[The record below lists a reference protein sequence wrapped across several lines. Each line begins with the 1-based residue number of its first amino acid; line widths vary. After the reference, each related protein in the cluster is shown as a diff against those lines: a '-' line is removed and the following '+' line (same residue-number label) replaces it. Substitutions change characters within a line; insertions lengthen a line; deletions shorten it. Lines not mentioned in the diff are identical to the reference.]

1 MCETHY
7 FAADIVGPPSARS
20 AAVCR
25 SSTSAA
31 PSLRRAEGVVAE
43 LVANTHQKRPIVR
56 FELEKSPGRGLLCA
70 HPPSITSTM
79 PRSGSNPERVTH
91 ADLRAGL
98 ESCAG
103 VAAYRRDACGHSAGW
118 PVFARPRQGASG
130 RAVDQRGRLQD
141 RVVWTFRPRLA
152 TPPDL
157 RPTPLDSLSHPG
169 VMYLKPRSTDH
180 DPDLGRSP

>member
-1 MCETHY
+1 MYETHY

-70 HPPSITSTM
+70 HPPPITSTM

-118 PVFARPRQGASG
+118 PAFARPRQGASG

-141 RVVWTFRPRLA
+141 PGCL
-152 TPPDL
+152 DL
-157 RPTPLDSLSHPG
+157 SPAIGDAAETSTYSASHRSHPG
-169 VMYLKPRSTDH
+169 VRYLKPRSTDH